1 MKNKFSLATLIAMGL
16 VIVSCTTDT
25 DEVDSTLQKQN
36 DVVYLKIA
44 DSISKAPVIIYAG
57 DNTIIPPIKQ

>member
-25 DEVDSTLQKQN
+25 DEVDSTSQKQN

-44 DSISKAPVIIYAG
+44 DSVAKAPVINYVG
-57 DNTIIPPIKQ
+57 DNTSIPPKKP